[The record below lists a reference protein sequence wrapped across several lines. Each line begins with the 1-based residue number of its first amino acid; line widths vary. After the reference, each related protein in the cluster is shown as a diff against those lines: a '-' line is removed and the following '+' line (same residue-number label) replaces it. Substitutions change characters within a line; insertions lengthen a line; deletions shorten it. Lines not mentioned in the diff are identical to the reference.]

1 MGTPNPTG
9 SDMSEST
16 TTETDSTATSTDAT
30 STEDAKTTE
39 TATDSGKDWQAEAEK
54 WKSLSRKHED
64 SAKANADKAKRF
76 EEFEESQKTEQ
87 QKLADDRDKAKAE
100 AASTAAELA
109 RVKAA
114 VKHGLT
120 EDDLELLGTHG
131 TAEEIDARAEKLA
144 ARIKAAD
151 AGKPK
156 PDFGGG
162 DRGGDVTS
170 TGADALNGQID
181 EATKAGNFQLAIAL
195 KQQRSAL
202 LAEKKS

>member
-1 MGTPNPTG
+1 MSDLTPTP
-9 SDMSEST
+9 
-16 TTETDSTATSTDAT
+16 TATPPVASATPAEPVAAAPPAEPVKDAAFW
-30 STEDAKTTE
+30 E
-39 TATDSGKDWQAEAEK
+39 AEAEK
-54 WKSLSRKHED
+54 WKTFSRKHED
-64 SAKANADKAKRF
+64 TSKANADKAKQF
-76 EEFEESQKTEQ
+76 DEFQESQKTEL
-87 QKLADDRDKAKAE
+87 QKHADATAKAE
-100 AASTAAELA
+100 AKALETSAELA

-151 AGKPK
+151 AAKPK

-162 DRGGDVTS
+162 DRGTNVPGSDS
-170 TGADALNGQID
+170 LDADI
-181 EATKAGNFQLAIAL
+181 ATATAAGNFQLAIQL

-202 LAEKKS
+202 LAEKKQKS

>member
-1 MGTPNPTG
+1 
-9 SDMSEST
+9 MSET
-16 TTETDSTATSTDAT
+16 TATDSTATDAATTTTDQTAT
-30 STEDAKTTE
+30 SDAAKVDE
-39 TATDSGKDWQAEAEK
+39 KDWQAEADK
-54 WKSLSRKHED
+54 WKAFARKHED
-64 SAKANADKAKRF
+64 AAKANADKAKRF
-76 EEFEESQKTEQ
+76 DEFEESQKTEQ

-100 AASTAAELA
+100 RDATAAELA

-120 EDDLELLGTHG
+120 EDDLDLLGTHG

-151 AGKPK
+151 AAKPK

-162 DRGGDVTS
+162 DRGTDVPAS
-170 TGADALNGQID
+170 DSLDADIAA
-181 EATKAGNFQLAIAL
+181 ATAAGNFQLAIAL

-202 LAEKKS
+202 LAEKKKS